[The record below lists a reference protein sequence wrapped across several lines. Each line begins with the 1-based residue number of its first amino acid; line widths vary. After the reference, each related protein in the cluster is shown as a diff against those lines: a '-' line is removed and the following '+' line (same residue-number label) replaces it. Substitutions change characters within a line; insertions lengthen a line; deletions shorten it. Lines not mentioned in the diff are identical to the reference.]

1 MVQHRFPA
9 GSWAGPGLRTGFHA
23 ALPVVAAGV
32 FILALISLLETL
44 SMPYIG
50 VDINYLADTLA
61 YVDPTGP
68 AGQVGLREGDV
79 VLAIDGRPPHRV
91 PIFGHEAIGQQVVYR
106 VVAQGESGPARDV
119 AITLAPWP
127 LERRLPLFALFTVFL
142 GFWGVGAL
150 LLLLRSNEH
159 GVRVF
164 FLACMH
170 TLGLVVLV
178 AADANVGWANL
189 IMYLAVL
196 GSAPLLVHLHLDF
209 PVRRSYPPALLWGLY
224 GGAALLGLVRIL
236 GDPVNRFPLPW
247 LAFFRG
253 GVRLYWVAAALVAM
267 SLLVHAYVTCNWG
280 PTRRQIR
287 LITFGTVAALLP
299 VVILLF
305 PADTLRGLP
314 LIPSQIGSLAL
325 ILIPLAYGWAIYRHD
340 LIGLDLFIGRILGL
354 TLMGLILAAGYL
366 ALIALVAYGLDS
378 PVTVGRLG
386 LTNTGE
392 RLSNTVITVLL
403 GLVAVPLSRTVP
415 MSLFRA
421 FYPAAID
428 ERAIA
433 RLSRQLAHAFQ
444 EGGDLSR
451 LAQQVVRALNLQSAV
466 LLLAEGDRLVV
477 RTAPGCVSD
486 LVGLDIPANGRLA
499 TQNCTEGPPEA
510 PPEPI
515 EGPVEGPGR
524 SMQAPNLLPP
534 APPADLTLTAS
545 EQLILDRSGA
555 RLWLPF
561 VFDGE
566 LLGALL
572 LGPRLTD
579 DTFLPGERRLLSVLA
594 QQVALVVRNVQLVN
608 ALRGQ
613 RDQLQMACHHLATS
627 REEERRHL
635 ALELHDGPLQQLAG
649 VRLTLAGAPGSERA
663 ASGVVVAQVQLS
675 DAIQELRRIC
685 SGLHPLTLDRLGLA
699 PALRSH
705 VEGVARRTKLPI
717 AFTVAGDEG
726 LRFSRAVEIAV
737 FRVAQEALTNACKHA
752 QARQVRVYL
761 ELSVGRLALTVSDD
775 GRGFRVP
782 DRAIWGA
789 DQRFGLVSMYQRVQA
804 LSGQLEVQSAPGVGT
819 TVQVVIPAAL
829 SLDRDGAGALN
840 GQVVF
845 VGEG

>member
-1 MVQHRFPA
+1 M
-9 GSWAGPGLRTGFHA
+9 
-23 ALPVVAAGV
+23 
-32 FILALISLLETL
+32 
-44 SMPYIG
+44 
-50 VDINYLADTLA
+50 
-61 YVDPTGP
+61 
-68 AGQVGLREGDV
+68 
-79 VLAIDGRPPHRV
+79 
-91 PIFGHEAIGQQVVYR
+91 
-106 VVAQGESGPARDV
+106 
-119 AITLAPWP
+119 
-127 LERRLPLFALFTVFL
+127 
-142 GFWGVGAL
+142 
-150 LLLLRSNEH
+150 
-159 GVRVF
+159 
-164 FLACMH
+164 
-170 TLGLVVLV
+170 
-178 AADANVGWANL
+178 
-189 IMYLAVL
+189 
-196 GSAPLLVHLHLDF
+196 
-209 PVRRSYPPALLWGLY
+209 GLY
-224 GGAALLGLVRIL
+224 GGAALLAVVRVL
-236 GDPVNRFPLPW
+236 GDPVNRFPLSW

-267 SLLVHAYVTCNWG
+267 SLLVHAYATCNWG

-299 VVILLF
+299 VVVLLF

-392 RLSNTVITVLL
+392 RLGNTVIVVLL
-403 GLVAVPLSRTVP
+403 GLMAVPLSRVVP

-428 ERAIA
+428 ERSIA

-444 EGGDLSR
+444 EGGDLSS
-451 LAQQVVRALNLQSAV
+451 LAQQVVQALNLQGAV

-486 LVGLDIPANGRLA
+486 LVGLDIPVNGRLA
-499 TQNCTEGPPEA
+499 TQTCTEPS
-510 PPEPI
+510 
-515 EGPVEGPGR
+515 R

-534 APPADLTLTAS
+534 APPADLTLTTS
-545 EQLILDRSGA
+545 EQLILDRSAA

-594 QQVALVVRNVQLVN
+594 QQVALVIRNAQLVN

-649 VRLTLAGAPGSERA
+649 VRLTLAGSPCSERA
-663 ASGVVVAQVQLS
+663 ASGVVVAQMQLS

-726 LRFSRAVEIAV
+726 LRFSPTVEIAV

-752 QARQVRVYL
+752 QARQVRVCL

-782 DRAIWGA
+782 DRATWGA

-804 LSGQLEVQSAPGVGT
+804 LSGRLEVQSAPGMGT

-840 GQVVF
+840 GRVVF